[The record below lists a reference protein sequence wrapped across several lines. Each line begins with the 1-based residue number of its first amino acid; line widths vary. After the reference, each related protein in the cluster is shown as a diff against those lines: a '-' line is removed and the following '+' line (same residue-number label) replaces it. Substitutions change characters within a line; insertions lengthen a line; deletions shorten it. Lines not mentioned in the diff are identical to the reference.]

1 MNLWTEILR
10 PGLLAAFWSLV
21 FFIPTWALYR
31 WARLAGRIRRFDR
44 SIRLLILLM
53 VGILFL
59 DTGGVEALVGLEI
72 LLNEAFGLPIELLQ
86 DLARTVVVLVAAL
99 FGAALVDAV
108 VFETYLRSAKER
120 HVPKLLRDAVKLV
133 IVAGGLGTALV
144 RIWGVDA
151 TALGGGAAVVTLVLG
166 LALQNVLGDLFS
178 GVVLQFE
185 SPFKN
190 GDWIRV
196 GELEGEVVE
205 LNWRA
210 TRLHSRKNVAI
221 VIPNSV
227 VAKAELRNFAMFTPY
242 AAVDRYV
249 GTEYKEPPNRI
260 KGAVMEAM
268 LQCGQ
273 VLRQPPPQV
282 WTDEYG
288 DSAIIYR
295 MRFWVREFRRIP
307 EISDEVM
314 TNVWYAFKRN
324 DITIP
329 WPIRNVYMRSEEGP
343 TREERTEV
351 LADLLRQVDLFTP
364 LPRETLQ
371 GLAGK
376 MEAKFFG
383 RGEVLIEQGSEGE
396 SFFIVESGRV
406 EVLVSPEEGGRP
418 SRAAVLGP
426 RDFFGEMSLLAGAR
440 RTATIRALEDTR
452 VIVLDREAFAEVI
465 EENPEV
471 AAEMASIYYS
481 RSDQLIRM
489 HEESGVGEE
498 EGPEEEAAEKAL
510 LRKIQRFFGL
520 K

>member
-1 MNLWTEILR
+1 MNFWTQILR
-10 PGLLAAFWSLV
+10 PGLVALFWSAIL
-21 FFIPTWALYR
+21 FIPAWALYR
-31 WARLAGRIRRFDR
+31 WAHLSGRLTRFDR
-44 SIRLLILLM
+44 AIRLLILLM
-53 VGILFL
+53 TGILFL
-59 DTGGVEALVGLEI
+59 DSGGVEMLVGLEVF
-72 LLNEAFGLPIELLQ
+72 LHQAFGLPVGMLQ
-86 DLARTVVVLVAAL
+86 ALARTVVVLLAAL
-99 FGAALVDAV
+99 FTASLVDAL

-120 HVPKLLRDAVKLV
+120 HVPKLLRDTVKLV
-133 IVAGGLGTALV
+133 IVVGGLGTALV
-144 RIWGVDA
+144 EIWGVNA

-190 GDWIRV
+190 GDWIKV
-196 GELEGEVVE
+196 GEMEGEVVE

-210 TRLHSRKNVAI
+210 TRLHSRENIAV

-227 VAKAELRNFAMFTPY
+227 VAKAELRNYALFTPH

-260 KGAVMEAM
+260 KGALMEAM

-282 WTDEYG
+282 WTQEYG
-288 DSAIIYR
+288 ESAIIYR
-295 MRFWVREFRRIP
+295 LRFWVRDFRRIP

-314 TNVWYAFKRN
+314 TNVWYVFKRN

-329 WPIRNVYMRSEEGP
+329 WPIRNVYMRSEEEP

-371 GLAGK
+371 GLAEK
-376 MEAKFFG
+376 MATKYFG
-383 RGEVLIEQGSEGE
+383 RGEVLIEQGSEGD
-396 SFFIVESGRV
+396 SFFIIEQGRV
-406 EVLVSPEEGGRP
+406 EVMVKQEEGRKP
-418 SRAAVLGP
+418 SRVAVLGP
-426 RDFFGEMSLLAGAR
+426 RDFFGEMSLLAGDR
-440 RTATIRALEDTR
+440 RTATVRAIEDTR
-452 VIVLDREAFAEVI
+452 VAVLDREPFAEVI

-471 AAEMASIYYS
+471 AAEMASIYYA
-481 RSDQLIRM
+481 RSDQLIRV
-489 HEESGVGEE
+489 HEEAGVGEVE
-498 EGPEEEAAEKAL
+498 EPEEEVGEKAL
-510 LRKIQRFFGL
+510 LRRIQKFFGL